1 MITCL
6 PSRLICLVALALLLP
21 TDPTAAQTKISI
33 LYPVIGAKQVSL
45 WIAYD
50 QGLFAKQGLD
60 VTMVET
66 RLNRGLAGREE
77 IRGNL
82 FAAIGIPPMISRVAD
97 GEDLKIVA
105 AYNNATGTTLQLIAK
120 DTLKKPDDL
129 RGHRFGVNRV
139 GTGPW
144 ITAMLVLQHLG
155 LDPGRDHITIVE
167 TAGGALEMVRAL
179 EAGEI
184 DATVVDPSLSAQLV
198 AKGFTLLMDLS
209 SIDIPS
215 IQDGMA
221 VESSYLRGHPNIVE
235 KVVAGLAEGIVF
247 SQAPRNKEVV
257 VKTLMKWLKISSPD
271 AAELAYEESLKRA
284 NRELDASLSAAK
296 SYQRVLALVDS
307 KVMKVDTENL
317 LEHRFVRK
325 LKESGDLDRLYARY
339 GVR

>member
-1 MITCL
+1 MDQNRPSNSPAARHGIIPDFGPGSRWQGGGPHGLKEGTPKMITCL
-6 PSRLICLVALALLLP
+6 PSRLICLVALILLLP
-21 TDPTAAQTKISI
+21 TGPTAAQTKISI

-60 VTMVET
+60 VTMVES

-82 FAAIGIPPMISRVAD
+82 FAAIGIPPTISRVAD
-97 GEDLKIVA
+97 GEDLKVVA

-120 DTLKKPDDL
+120 D
-129 RGHRFGVNRV
+129 
-139 GTGPW
+139 
-144 ITAMLVLQHLG
+144 
-155 LDPGRDHITIVE
+155 
-167 TAGGALEMVRAL
+167 
-179 EAGEI
+179 
-184 DATVVDPSLSAQLV
+184 
-198 AKGFTLLMDLS
+198 
-209 SIDIPS
+209 
-215 IQDGMA
+215 
-221 VESSYLRGHPNIVE
+221 
-235 KVVAGLAEGIVF
+235 
-247 SQAPRNKEVV
+247 
-257 VKTLMKWLKISSPD
+257 TLMKWLKISSPD

-325 LKESGDLDRLYARY
+325 LKESGDLDRLYATY

>member
-6 PSRLICLVALALLLP
+6 PSRLICFVALALLLP

-82 FAAIGIPPMISRVAD
+82 FAAIGIPPTISRVAD
-97 GEDLKIVA
+97 GEDLKVVA

-120 DTLKKPDDL
+120 DTLKKPEDL

-155 LDPGRDHITIVE
+155 LDPSRDHITIVE
-167 TAGGALEMVRAL
+167 TAGGALEMMRAL

-184 DATVVDPSLSAQLV
+184 DATVLDPSLSAQLV

-209 SIDIPS
+209 SIDMPS

-221 VESSYLRGHPNIVE
+221 VESSYLREHTDIVE

-247 SQAPRNKEVV
+247 SQSPRNKEVV

-271 AAELAYEESLKRA
+271 AAELAYEESLTRA

-307 KVMKVDTENL
+307 KVMKVDIENL

-339 GVR
+339 GLR